1 MAALMNRPAVLSSSS
16 RGRLVVCA
24 ATAVPK
30 QFKAVKPVGDRVLV
44 KVDKEEAKS
53 VGGVLLP
60 ASVRNKPTAGAVVA
74 MGDVK
79 AVKASDKVIYSKFAG
94 TELELAGEEHVLLK
108 EDDVIGVLPPSDKV
122 AQLKPLG
129 DRILIKGAKAEDK
142 TAGGVL
148 LATDSGEKPT
158 FGTVVAVGE
167 GKEDEETKQMVK
179 PNVEVGATVMYSKYS
194 GTEFEED
201 GEQYIVVRESD
212 ILAQLA

>member
-1 MAALMNRPAVLSSSS
+1 MAATMSRPAALAKAS
-16 RGRLVVCA
+16 RGRLTVCA

-44 KVDKEEAKS
+44 KVAKEEAKS

-74 MGDVK
+74 LGDAK
-79 AVKASDKVIYSKFAG
+79 TIKLSDKVIYSKYAG
-94 TELELAGEEHVLLK
+94 TELELAGEEHILLK
-108 EDDVIGVLPPSDKV
+108 EDDVIGVLPSGDKI
-122 AQLKPLG
+122 AQLRPLA

-148 LATDSGEKPT
+148 LATDSAEKPT
-158 FGTVVAVGE
+158 FGTVVAVGD
-167 GKEDEETKQMVK
+167 GKEDEETKALVK
-179 PNVEVGATVMYSKYS
+179 PNVTVGATVMYSKYS

-201 GEQYIVVRESD
+201 GEAYIVVRESD

>member
-1 MAALMNRPAVLSSSS
+1 MTRPAMLSKAS
-16 RGRLVVCA
+16 RGRLSVCA

-74 MGDVK
+74 VGDAK
-79 AVKASDKVIYSKFAG
+79 TIKLSDKVIYSKYAG
-94 TELELAGEEHVLLK
+94 TELELSGEEHVLLK
-108 EDDVIGVLPPSDKV
+108 EDDVIGVLPGTDKI
-122 AQLKPLG
+122 AQLKPIG
-129 DRILIKGAKAEDK
+129 DRILIQGAKAEDK

-148 LATDSGEKPT
+148 LASESAEKPT
-158 FGTVVAVGE
+158 FGTVIAVGE
-167 GKEDEETKQMVK
+167 GREDEETKQLVK
-179 PNVEVGATVMYSKYS
+179 PNVTAGATVMYSKYS

-201 GEQYIVVRESD
+201 GESYIVVRESD

>member
-1 MAALMNRPAVLSSSS
+1 MALTMRSSSLVKAS
-16 RGRLVVCA
+16 RGRLTVCA

-60 ASVRNKPTAGAVVA
+60 ASVRNKPTAGSVIAL
-74 MGDVK
+74 GDAKSVK
-79 AVKASDKVIYSKFAG
+79 LSDKVIYSKFAG
-94 TELELAGEEHVLLK
+94 TELDLGGAEHVLLK
-108 EDDVIGVLPPSDKV
+108 EEDVIGVLPATEKV
-122 AQLKPLG
+122 AQMKPLS

-142 TAGGVL
+142 SSGGVL
-148 LATDSGEKPT
+148 LATESAEKPT

-167 GKEDEETKQMVK
+167 GREDEETKAMIK

-201 GEQYIVVRESD
+201 GENFIVVRESD

>member
-1 MAALMNRPAVLSSSS
+1 MAAQMTRPVTLAPAS

-53 VGGVLLP
+53 IGGVLLP
-60 ASVRNKPTAGAVVA
+60 ASARNKPTAGAVVA
-74 MGDVK
+74 MGDAKTVK
-79 AVKASDKVIYSKFAG
+79 MSDKVVYSKYAG
-94 TELELAGEEHVLLK
+94 TELEVAGEEHVLLK
-108 EDDVIGVLPPSDKV
+108 EDDVIGVLPSSDKV

-129 DRILIKGAKAEDK
+129 DRVLIKGAKAEDK

-158 FGTVVAVGE
+158 FGTVLAVGE
-167 GKEDEETKQMVK
+167 GREDEESKQRVP